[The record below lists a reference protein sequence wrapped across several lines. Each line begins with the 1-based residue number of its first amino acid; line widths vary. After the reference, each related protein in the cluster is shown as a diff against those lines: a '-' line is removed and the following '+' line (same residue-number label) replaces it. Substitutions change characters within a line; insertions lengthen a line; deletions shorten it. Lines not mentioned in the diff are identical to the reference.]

1 MRSPTGSTSWC
12 ASRSRPSTSGLGR
25 WATPSMLRLRP
36 RRRASKNPR
45 GDLRC
50 GERRAVATRRR
61 GDGRRRTIAAR
72 TADHGRPGV
81 CADRAARFVR
91 AVAGGAGTREG
102 HRLAPVR
109 PRAEAGLQRAGRR
122 LPAHGSMASAL
133 GFPAGGFGTA
143 VGERELDPAC
153 SSPPAAHDAA
163 KVIADRWA
171 EAMPSPD
178 ETDDEFLATLEP
190 FGTRFPGLASAA
202 AGPDNEGAVER
213 TARETNGRLGLVA
226 VARPADAVAAI
237 GWSGP
242 VNHYEDV
249 GLLAAVLRSWEDRFA
264 AVVVGIGFDTLTL
277 AVQRPV
283 RDRLTAEALAA
294 EHLAMCSDNIFQ
306 GAGGSGSTRERC
318 SKPRDGTSGGTE
330 TCRRPHFSL
339 RSRPGSHI
347 HPGPD
352 FPGVVHGPC
361 HRRRLPS
368 ARGQPLRAGPARDQ
382 ARPAAHGRGTAADR
396 GEGQAARAG
405 ASGGCDREGPI
416 RSPRA
421 RGARGAVRQ
430 RETPGDA
437 SAPLTQS

>member
-72 TADHGRPGV
+72 TADHDRPGV

-133 GFPAGGFGTA
+133 RFPAGGFGTA

-213 TARETNGRLGLVA
+213 TARETSGGLGLVA
-226 VARPADAVAAI
+226 VAAPA
-237 GWSGP
+237 
-242 VNHYEDV
+242 Y
-249 GLLAAVLRSWEDRFA
+249 
-264 AVVVGIGFDTLTL
+264 
-277 AVQRPV
+277 
-283 RDRLTAEALAA
+283 
-294 EHLAMCSDNIFQ
+294 
-306 GAGGSGSTRERC
+306 
-318 SKPRDGTSGGTE
+318 
-330 TCRRPHFSL
+330 
-339 RSRPGSHI
+339 
-347 HPGPD
+347 
-352 FPGVVHGPC
+352 
-361 HRRRLPS
+361 
-368 ARGQPLRAGPARDQ
+368 
-382 ARPAAHGRGTAADR
+382 
-396 GEGQAARAG
+396 AG
-405 ASGGCDREGPI
+405 A
-416 RSPRA
+416 
-421 RGARGAVRQ
+421 
-430 RETPGDA
+430 
-437 SAPLTQS
+437 

>member
-1 MRSPTGSTSWC
+1 
-12 ASRSRPSTSGLGR
+12 
-25 WATPSMLRLRP
+25 
-36 RRRASKNPR
+36 
-45 GDLRC
+45 
-50 GERRAVATRRR
+50 
-61 GDGRRRTIAAR
+61 
-72 TADHGRPGV
+72 
-81 CADRAARFVR
+81 
-91 AVAGGAGTREG
+91 
-102 HRLAPVR
+102 
-109 PRAEAGLQRAGRR
+109 
-122 LPAHGSMASAL
+122 MASAL
-133 GFPAGGFGTA
+133 RFPAGGFGTA

-306 GAGGSGSTRERC
+306 GAGGIREY
-318 SKPRDGTSGGTE
+318 
-330 TCRRPHFSL
+330 
-339 RSRPGSHI
+339 
-347 HPGPD
+347 
-352 FPGVVHGPC
+352 
-361 HRRRLPS
+361 
-368 ARGQPLRAGPARDQ
+368 ARTLL
-382 ARPAAHGRGTAADR
+382 
-396 GEGQAARAG
+396 QAARW
-405 ASGGCDREGPI
+405 DFWW
-416 RSPRA
+416 
-421 RGARGAVRQ
+421 
-430 RETPGDA
+430 D
-437 SAPLTQS
+437 